1 MVIGWYVMKI
11 KVLKSN
17 KDGSVRLETSGTVR
31 EVLINEDIF
40 HPNKESISIC
50 FKGEKSSGIID
61 FTPTEFEKLYNSVK
75 PRLHLIKG
83 IKVLK

>member
-1 MVIGWYVMKI
+1 MKI

-17 KDGSVRLETSGTVR
+17 KDGSVRLETSGNIK
-31 EVLINEDIF
+31 EVLINEEIL

-50 FKGEKSSGIID
+50 FKGNNSSGIID
-61 FTPTEFEKLYNSVK
+61 LTPAEFEKLYGSVK